1 MPQKFDSKM
10 HKHLEDGGL
19 VVLIHKNGNRTT
31 YGLHELLCSSWRYDA
46 VWEYKA
52 EPKYVW
58 TRVVVLPDGEEY
70 DTNWYPAKKDF
81 MHDERYN
88 NNKFGPWKRRLA
100 TGVSDD

>member
-19 VVLIHKNGNRTT
+19 VELVKDKTRIT
-31 YGLHELLCSSWRYDA
+31 YGLHEVLCSSWRDEA

-58 TRVVVLPDGEEY
+58 TRVVILPNGEEY
-70 DTNWYPAKKDF
+70 DSSWYPTKEDF
-81 MHDERYN
+81 MDDESSVTS
-88 NNKFGPWKRRLA
+88 KFGKWRRRLA
-100 TGVSDD
+100 TEVCDD